1 MAARDHEYETSE
13 RERKLSKMKQAPKSM
28 SKSGLVRIAF
38 FRFSHFLI
46 YVKHAVISKIGF
58 DKGAKNAL
66 VIFASRYEATS

>member
-1 MAARDHEYETSE
+1 MARENENKTAE
-13 RERKLSKMKQAPKSM
+13 RKQKLSKMKQAPKSM

-38 FRFSHFLI
+38 FRLSHFRI

-58 DKGAKNAL
+58 DKGAKNAF

>member
-1 MAARDHEYETSE
+1 MTSE
-13 RERKLSKMKQAPKSM
+13 NENKTAERKQKLSKMKQAPKSM

-38 FRFSHFLI
+38 FRLSHFLI

-58 DKGAKNAL
+58 DKGAKNAF